1 MQAAVDAVWP
11 LVGELLRPHEVEVRM
26 AEAGIG
32 VDPEGLRAEFD
43 AVLAQ
48 VLDAATLRPA
58 SAPPLPADGDGVRVG
73 RDGAHTGALAEILGE
88 MQALT
93 RSLPGG
99 VW

>member
-11 LVGELLRPHEVEVRM
+11 LVGELFRPHEVEARM
-26 AEAGIG
+26 AGAGIG
-32 VDPEGLRAEFD
+32 VDPAALRAEFD

-58 SAPPLPADGDGVRVG
+58 GAPPLSADGDGVRVG
-73 RDGAHTGALAEILGE
+73 RDGAHTEALAEILGE
-88 MQALT
+88 MQALA